1 MAMTVFE
8 LIRTLQDM
16 DPEAE
21 VRIAIQPSYPM
32 TYAIGDVVELEGVGE
47 DSVPC
52 PGTVYLAE
60 GGDGQYGNREI
71 FS

>member
-1 MAMTVFE
+1 MAMIVAE

-32 TYAIGDVVELEGVGE
+32 TYAIGDVVEEEGVRGPG
-47 DSVPC
+47 S
-52 PGTVYLAE
+52 GTVYLAE
-60 GGDGQYGNREI
+60 GGDGQYGSREI